1 MQDIISLVME
11 DRVSEK
17 SQAEREI
24 IGCFRE
30 ITRELQHNLH
40 LKEGRTQLS
49 MELALCLSKNS
60 AILMSEL

>member
-1 MQDIISLVME
+1 ME

-30 ITRELQHNLH
+30 IIREIQHNLH

-49 MELALCLSKNS
+49 MEHYSYSVYQK
-60 AILMSEL
+60 IPRF